1 MNNDPFNRGTIVP
14 SMDWDTMINMASED
28 IKSNPRLIF
37 TPKHKEWRGITMLLS
52 TNDVPSI
59 FEKLPFDVQKDIYVN
74 DKDAFDELPDETKE
88 RFKAKYFA
96 NGGQIKQTQVNPPQN
111 QTEISYNPDEIIYDG
126 GMLPEITVTSDKMPW
141 YEKAYRK
148 TKRSISG
155 GVDALMTSL
164 DTPMMAQGLLNG
176 SPTQSMLGYNA
187 YVPSTVGNELEFAAT
202 NAAMPFYALKP
213 VQLGFAG
220 YGAYNLAG
228 EDGVKKTKQAFDEGR
243 YDDMVLSGLGD
254 MMNLGMMI
262 APSAKGAK
270 RNIGKI
276 ANYLHTDNANGVNAL
291 TKQDNFLSNNVSR
304 QAYMS
309 SEQSNNNGGLFA
321 KIKGIINEK
330 RVDAERIK
338 SALIFELSTNDYYR
352 RLRNA
357 GYSDA
362 QISTIIADKKRAI
375 SETTIRFMSD
385 RAPNESYYSDGI
397 AYIGTKGGSIDEIA
411 ESIMHEVGHSDL
423 RTDLDGLRLVRDYNE
438 MNVPAFRRE
447 YFNDNPTDGKTPKW
461 QYYGDHSEASRRAW
475 AVIRWG
481 QENCP
486 NKSLDEVY
494 DILQTKIINGEK
506 IPKDVYE
513 YVYSYNEPKSAK
525 EFLKRAI
532 AISSPYIG
540 AGAAS
545 SLYTDD

>member
-1 MNNDPFNRGTIVP
+1 MIWEDI
-14 SMDWDTMINMASED
+14 MDAAGED
-28 IKSNPRLIF
+28 IKYNPRLIF
-37 TPKHKEWRGITMLLS
+37 TPKHKNWRHITMWAS
-52 TNDVPSI
+52 PNVVTKI
-59 FEKLPFDVQKDIYVN
+59 FESLPYEVQKDIYVK
-74 DKDAFDELPDETKE
+74 DKESFDDLPDEAKE
-88 RFKAKYFA
+88 RFNANYFA
-96 NGGQIKQTQVNPPQN
+96 TGGQTNPTPVIPPVNPPQN
-111 QTEISYNPDEIIYDG
+111 PKKTLSNPEEPVYDG
-126 GMLPEITVTSDKMPW
+126 GMLPEMTVTSEPMPW
-141 YEKAYRK
+141 YKKAYRK
-148 TKRSISG
+148 TKRAISG

-187 YVPSTVGNELEFAAT
+187 YVPSTVGSELEFAAT

-254 MMNLGMMI
+254 MMNLGMTI
-262 APSAKGAK
+262 APAANGAK
-270 RNIGKI
+270 RTIGKTI
-276 ANYLHTDNANGVNAL
+276 DYLHTDNTSSINTM
-291 TKQDNFLSNNVSR
+291 TKQDNFLSNNVNH

-309 SEQSNNNGGLFA
+309 SERSNNGGLFA
-321 KIKGIINEK
+321 KIKGFINEK

-375 SETTIRFMSD
+375 RETTIRFVSV
-385 RAPNESYYSDGI
+385 RTPNESYYSDGV
-397 AYIGTKGGSIDEIA
+397 AYIGTKGASTDEIV

-423 RTDLDGLRLVRDYNE
+423 RTDLEGLRLVRDYNE
-438 MNVPAFRRE
+438 RHVPAFRRE
-447 YFNDNPTDGKTPKW
+447 YLNDMPENGNPPAWD
-461 QYYGDHSEASRRAW
+461 YYGNHSEASRRAW

-481 QENCP
+481 QKNCP

-494 DILQTKIINGEK
+494 DIIQTKIINGEK
-506 IPKDVYE
+506 IPKDVYD
-513 YVYSYNEPKSAK
+513 YVYSYNEPKSA
-525 EFLKRAI
+525 
-532 AISSPYIG
+532 
-540 AGAAS
+540 
-545 SLYTDD
+545 